1 MGREGRFYAW
11 GGLAYFVV
19 LEALLVGAILFWPD
33 FEDNIESL
41 RDMAPMEA
49 LKGML
54 DQIDAGGVAAYV
66 NGQHFFK
73 GCNTVGSLAAV
84 IFAMGAVAGEAHRG
98 TLEIWLARPVSRR
111 RLLLERWFGGAAAT
125 VVPVFVTT
133 LTIPWLLERV
143 DAEMAF
149 GPLMLAAVHQSLLL
163 LAIYSATFLWS
174 CLTSRPILI
183 AFGMLLFTVLQF
195 AIYLIQVVT
204 HTSIFRLTD
213 IDVFARIG
221 ATHAL
226 DARMC
231 VPMAAASAIL
241 VAISLAA
248 FARRTP

>member
-1 MGREGRFYAW
+1 MGREGRFYLW

-19 LEALLVGAILFWPD
+19 LEALLVGAVLFWPD
-33 FEDNIESL
+33 FEDNLETL
-41 RDMAPMEA
+41 REMAPMES

-54 DQIDAGGVAAYV
+54 DQIGAGGVAAYV

-111 RLLLERWFGGAAAT
+111 RLLLERWCGGAAAT
-125 VVPVFVTT
+125 LVPVFATT
-133 LTIPWLLERV
+133 LSIPGLLERV
-143 DAEMAF
+143 DAEMAV
-149 GPLMLAAVHQSLLL
+149 GPLLLCAVHQSLLL

-174 CLTSRPILI
+174 CLASRPVII

-195 AIYLIQVVT
+195 AMYLIQVVT
-204 HTSIFRLTD
+204 HWSIFRLTD

-221 ATHAL
+221 AAHAL
-226 DARMC
+226 DARMG
-231 VPMAAASAIL
+231 VPLLAASAL
-241 VAISLAA
+241 LLAASLAA

>member
-1 MGREGRFYAW
+1 MGRDTRFYLA

-19 LEALLVGAILFWPD
+19 LEALLAGAVLFWPD
-33 FEDNIESL
+33 FEDNLDAL
-41 RDMAPMEA
+41 REMAPIAA

-54 DQIDAGGVAAYV
+54 DQIGAAGVSAYV

-73 GCNTVGSLAAV
+73 GCNTVGALAAV

-111 RLLLERWFGGAAAT
+111 RLLVERYVGGALA
-125 VVPVFVTT
+125 VIVPVFLTT
-133 LTIPWLLERV
+133 LTIPWLLAHV
-143 DAEMAF
+143 DAEMQF
-149 GPLMLAAVHQSLLL
+149 GPLILCAAHQSFLL
-163 LAIYSATFLWS
+163 LAIYSVTFFFS
-174 CLTSRPILI
+174 CLSSSPITI

-195 AIYLIQVVT
+195 ALYLIQVLT
-204 HTSIFRLTD
+204 HWSIFRLTD

-226 DARMC
+226 DWKLCAPLLA
-231 VPMAAASAIL
+231 VSAIL
-241 VAISLAA
+241 LAASLAV

>member
-1 MGREGRFYAW
+1 MGREGRFYLW

-19 LEALLVGAILFWPD
+19 LEVLLVGAILFWPD
-33 FEDNIESL
+33 FEDNLDSL

-54 DQIDAGGVAAYV
+54 DQIGSGGVAAYV

-98 TLEIWLARPVSRR
+98 TMEIWLARPVSRR
-111 RLLLERWFGGAAAT
+111 RLLLERWCGGAAAT
-125 VVPVFVTT
+125 LVPVFATT
-133 LTIPWLLERV
+133 LTVPWLLARV

-149 GPLMLAAVHQSLLL
+149 GPLMLGAVHQSCLL

-174 CLTSRPILI
+174 CLASRPVLI

-204 HTSIFRLTD
+204 HASIFRLTD
-213 IDVFARIG
+213 IEVFARIG
-221 ATHAL
+221 ATHSL
-226 DARMC
+226 DWRMC
-231 VPMAAASAIL
+231 APLLAISATL
-241 VAISLAA
+241 VAVSLAA

>member
-1 MGREGRFYAW
+1 MGRDARFYA
-11 GGLAYFVV
+11 GAGLAYFVV
-19 LEALLVGAILFWPD
+19 LELLLVAAVLFWPD
-33 FEDNIESL
+33 FEDNLDAL
-41 RDMAPMEA
+41 RDMAPIDA

-54 DQIDAGGVAAYV
+54 DQVGAGGVAAYV

-84 IFAMGAVAGEAHRG
+84 IFAMGAVAGEAQRG

-111 RLLLERWFGGAAAT
+111 RLLSERWLSGALAT
-125 VVPVFVTT
+125 TVPVFATT
-133 LTIPWLLERV
+133 LTIPWLLTRV
-143 DAEMAF
+143 DAQMAF
-149 GPLMLAAVHQSLLL
+149 GPLVLCAVQQSLLL
-163 LAIYSATFLWS
+163 LAFYSATFLWS

-195 AIYLIQVVT
+195 AMYLIQVVT
-204 HTSIFRLTD
+204 HWSLFRLTD

-226 DARMC
+226 DWALCAPLVGFTVVC
-231 VPMAAASAIL
+231 VGAA
-241 VAISLAA
+241 LAV